1 MAETESTSHRRTI
14 EGLAEAGSTLSLGL
28 WAGVLLMVGVTAAV
42 SFPLMADL
50 DVRIPGYESFDGE
63 HHRIAAGQV
72 LNRAFLISDWIG
84 LLCLAVAIVCI
95 GVLWGMSK
103 PDFRRARPGLVLRL
117 ASLGVLAIIT
127 IFQTAAFRPSL
138 NSKFE
143 QLWGAAQRG
152 ENERAAEIRDRL
164 APQHAKASFLLAT
177 QFTLVLVAGLSG
189 GFDGATRRRREA
201 EDDSA

>member
-1 MAETESTSHRRTI
+1 MTETEATSNRRTI
-14 EGLAEAGSTLSLGL
+14 EGLAEAGSALALGL

-42 SFPLMADL
+42 TFPLMADL
-50 DVRIPGYESFDGE
+50 DVQIPRYEAFDGE

-84 LLCLAVAIVCI
+84 VGCLAIAVLCLALLWIV
-95 GVLWGMSK
+95 GK
-103 PDFRRARPGLVLRL
+103 PAFRRVRPGLVLRL
-117 ASLGVLAIIT
+117 ASLGVLSLIT
-127 IFQTAAFRPSL
+127 VFQTAAFRPSL

-177 QFTLVLVAGLSG
+177 QFTLVLVAGLSS
-189 GFDGATRRRREA
+189 GFDGTTRRRRDA
-201 EDDSA
+201 EDGSA

>member
-14 EGLAEAGSTLSLGL
+14 EGLAESGSVIALGL

-42 SFPLMADL
+42 TFPLIADL
-50 DVRIPGYESFDGE
+50 DVQIPQYEAFDGE

-84 LLCLAVAIVCI
+84 VVCLAAAIVCI
-95 GVLWGMSK
+95 GVLWGMSG
-103 PDFRRARPGLVLRL
+103 PGFRRARPGLVLRL

-138 NSKFE
+138 NAKFE

-152 ENERAAEIRDRL
+152 ENDRADEIRARL

-177 QFTLVLVAGLSG
+177 QFTLVLVAGVSS
-189 GFDGATRRRREA
+189 GFDGATRRR
-201 EDDSA
+201 EDTGDGPA